1 MRFVYCTT
9 SESNVCIV
17 CEVNGSLRYSIH
29 TYIWHPYTQ
38 VPVSFV
44 NRAGTVL
51 SNVRNC
57 VSPFPGCS
65 VSQHKLFPIKEKH
78 GSETSWPLCC
88 PQPKDPSPE
97 ACCPQASPRRRDQ
110 RGWKRGGDAS
120 IPNPPISSF
129 FHGLK
134 EISYQSDMCV
144 SSPSWER
151 HFFIPLSCWLKY
163 SSSPFPPSVNK
174 LHKLLPLLMDLSAPL
189 SPHPSRSSVYLVFP
203 ENNCDGKGCE
213 WLSFQCMLS
222 ASPFEDELEDTKSG
236 R

>member
-1 MRFVYCTT
+1 MWFVYCTT
-9 SESNVCIV
+9 LESNVCIA

-78 GSETSWPLCC
+78 GSETSWLLCC
-88 PQPKDPSPE
+88 PQPKDPNPE
-97 ACCPQASPRRRDQ
+97 ACCPSSLSQETWPERLEKG
-110 RGWKRGGDAS
+110 RGCIHPKPTNQLFLSRTERNQLSVRYVCFLSFLGDA
-120 IPNPPISSF
+120 F
-129 FHGLK
+129 LL
-134 EISYQSDMCV
+134 
-144 SSPSWER
+144 
-151 HFFIPLSCWLKY
+151 PLSCLLKY

-174 LHKLLPLLMDLSAPL
+174 FHELLPLLMDLSAPL

-222 ASPFEDELEDTKSG
+222 TSPFEDEDTKSG